1 MLVVSGLEVKYGD
14 FQVLWGVDVA
24 VQAGK
29 IVSLLGPNGAGKS
42 TVLNAVSGFVRRAA
56 GHITF
61 DGERID
67 GLPTHRIV
75 ARGLA
80 HVLERRRVFPYLT
93 VQENLLVGAWLP
105 EAKRRRADTLEWVYG
120 LFPRLRERTKQRAH
134 LLSGGEQQM
143 LAIGRGLM
151 SHPRFLMLDEPF
163 LGLSPHVVEQISEI
177 IVRLRDNGVTILFI
191 EQNVELALAL
201 ADYGYVLE
209 SGRVAI
215 EGSAASLVQHEELR
229 KVYLGL

>member
-1 MLVVSGLEVKYGD
+1 VLVVSALEAWYGD
-14 FQVLWGVDVA
+14 YQVLWGVDVR
-24 VQAGK
+24 VQAGQ
-29 IVSLLGPNGAGKS
+29 IVALLGPNGAGKS
-42 TVLNAVSGFVRRAA
+42 TVLNAVSGFVQRIA
-56 GHITF
+56 GSLSF
-61 DGERID
+61 EGERIN

-120 LFPRLRERTKQRAH
+120 LFPRLRERATQRAH
-134 LLSGGEQQM
+134 SLSGGEQQM

-163 LGLSPHVVEQISEI
+163 LGLSPQVVEQISDI
-177 IVRLRDNGVTILFI
+177 ILRLRAGGVTILFI
-191 EQNVELALAL
+191 EQNVELALVL

-215 EGSAASLVQHEELR
+215 EGPAVSLLQHEELR
-229 KVYLGL
+229 RVYLGL

>member
-14 FQVLWGVDVA
+14 FQVLWGVDVV

-29 IVSLLGPNGAGKS
+29 LVSLLGPNGAGKS

-56 GHITF
+56 GRISF

-151 SHPRFLMLDEPF
+151 SHPRFLMLDEPL
-163 LGLSPHVVEQISEI
+163 LGLSPHVVEQISEVV
-177 IVRLRDNGVTILFI
+177 VRLRDN
-191 EQNVELALAL
+191 
-201 ADYGYVLE
+201 
-209 SGRVAI
+209 
-215 EGSAASLVQHEELR
+215 
-229 KVYLGL
+229 

>member
-56 GHITF
+56 GRISF

-134 LLSGGEQQM
+134 SLSGGEQQM

-191 EQNVELALAL
+191 EQNVERALAL

-215 EGSAASLVQHEELR
+215 EGSAASLMQHEELR

>member
-134 LLSGGEQQM
+134 SLSGGEQQM

-191 EQNVELALAL
+191 EQNVERALAL

-215 EGSAASLVQHEELR
+215 EGPAASLVQHEELR

>member
-75 ARGLA
+75 ARRLA

-134 LLSGGEQQM
+134 SLSGGEQQM

-177 IVRLRDNGVTILFI
+177 IVRLRDSGVTILFI

>member
-75 ARGLA
+75 ARRLA

-134 LLSGGEQQM
+134 SLSGGEQQM

-191 EQNVELALAL
+191 EQNVERALAL

-215 EGSAASLVQHEELR
+215 EGPAASLVQHEELR

>member
-1 MLVVSGLEVKYGD
+1 MLAVSALEVRYGD
-14 FQVLWGVDVA
+14 FQVLWGVDVT
-24 VQAGK
+24 VRAGQ
-29 IVSLLGPNGAGKS
+29 IVTLLGPNGAGKS
-42 TVLNAVSGFVRRAA
+42 TVLNAVSGFVQRAA
-56 GHITF
+56 GSVSF
-61 DGERID
+61 EGERID

-80 HVLERRRVFPYLT
+80 HVLERRRVFPYLS
-93 VQENLLVGAWLP
+93 VQDNLLVGAWLP
-105 EAKRRRADTLEWVYG
+105 EAKRRRAETLEWVYG
-120 LFPRLRERTKQRAH
+120 LFPRLRERTRQRAH
-134 LLSGGEQQM
+134 SLSGGEQQM

-163 LGLSPHVVEQISEI
+163 LGLAPQVVEQISDI
-177 IVRLRDNGVTILFI
+177 ILRLRGSGVTILFI

-215 EGSAASLVQHEELR
+215 EGPAASLLHHEELR

>member
-1 MLVVSGLEVKYGD
+1 LVVSALEAWYGD
-14 FQVLWGVDVA
+14 YQVLWGVDVR
-24 VQAGK
+24 VQAGQ
-29 IVSLLGPNGAGKS
+29 IVALLGPNGAGKS
-42 TVLNAVSGFVRRAA
+42 TVLNAVSGFVQRIA
-56 GHITF
+56 GSLSF
-61 DGERID
+61 EGERIN

-120 LFPRLRERTKQRAH
+120 LFPRLRERATQRAH
-134 LLSGGEQQM
+134 SLSGGEQQM

-163 LGLSPHVVEQISEI
+163 LGLSPQVVEQISDI
-177 IVRLRDNGVTILFI
+177 ILRLRAGGVTILFI
-191 EQNVELALAL
+191 EQNVELALVL

-215 EGSAASLVQHEELR
+215 EGPAVSLLQHEELR
-229 KVYLGL
+229 RVYLGL